1 MGYVDEDGL
10 QRRSMLEVVTVLLL
24 VLLIGHGIGI
34 EVGYRVELAYFGL
47 ISGVV
52 GVAFYAHQRLSTTEV
67 RRRAFYAQSALAGA
81 QELGHRHGATE
92 HEVSELADFFLEHRL
107 ATADTKRLSYG
118 LTPAARGGLYG
129 YIGPTEHREQAEIAS
144 QTERNPSF
152 TLARLGFVGIE
163 LRAPARK
170 VGAGPL
176 PAAGLTHTEVQPQ
189 TRVTSVGRRGSAS
202 EEPAAPPVS
211 SGPSSGL
218 EPERLVIDV
227 EPVLN
232 ELRGVGGGI
241 IRNVINRLE
250 ARTLDFHTG
259 HAMAGGQN
267 VRSFDLPG
275 YRGQRG
281 RGAYRVMIQHISGLN
296 YRAVRVMNPHRR

>member
-1 MGYVDEDGL
+1 
-10 QRRSMLEVVTVLLL
+10 
-24 VLLIGHGIGI
+24 
-34 EVGYRVELAYFGL
+34 
-47 ISGVV
+47 
-52 GVAFYAHQRLSTTEV
+52 
-67 RRRAFYAQSALAGA
+67 
-81 QELGHRHGATE
+81 
-92 HEVSELADFFLEHRL
+92 
-107 ATADTKRLSYG
+107 
-118 LTPAARGGLYG
+118 
-129 YIGPTEHREQAEIAS
+129 
-144 QTERNPSF
+144 
-152 TLARLGFVGIE
+152 
-163 LRAPARK
+163 
-170 VGAGPL
+170 
-176 PAAGLTHTEVQPQ
+176 
-189 TRVTSVGRRGSAS
+189 
-202 EEPAAPPVS
+202 
-211 SGPSSGL
+211 
-218 EPERLVIDV
+218 VIDV